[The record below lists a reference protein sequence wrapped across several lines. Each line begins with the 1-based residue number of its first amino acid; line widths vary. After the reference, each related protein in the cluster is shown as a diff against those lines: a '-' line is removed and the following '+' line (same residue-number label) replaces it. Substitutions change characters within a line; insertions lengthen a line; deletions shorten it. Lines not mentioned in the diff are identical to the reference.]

1 MVPRETRKLGRVLC
15 RTAGR
20 SAVSIALATLVIA
33 GAAQIARAQNADFFK
48 THKLTLGAPSNAG
61 GGYDTYTR
69 VLSRHMA
76 RHIPGNP
83 TIVVQNV
90 PAGGGMALA
99 NQVYNTVA
107 KDGSYLGMI
116 RGTVIQEQV
125 YKNPQAL
132 FDSRKFV
139 WIGNMN
145 SDYDACIMSA
155 SSGVKSVD
163 DFFKREVIV
172 GASGAGAQSYSF
184 PIVYNELL
192 GTKFKVISGYPG
204 TPERMLAMDRGELH
218 GACGITT
225 STYRAV
231 LAQPAKDG
239 KILLV
244 AQAGSTKDPALP
256 NVTNMLDL
264 AKTPEAK
271 QALEFLFVPLGLGRP
286 FAGPPE
292 LPQDRTALL
301 RTAFDESMKDPALI
315 EEANKLQIDIEPM
328 NADASAEMVQQ
339 LFRTPAPVV
348 AKLQAALT
356 K

>member
-1 MVPRETRKLGRVLC
+1 MTFVSAPRAVAIGLIMCAVALG
-15 RTAGR
+15 T
-20 SAVSIALATLVIA
+20 S
-33 GAAQIARAQNADFFK
+33 ARAQSAADFYK
-48 THKLTLGAPSNAG
+48 SHKLTFGTPSNAG

-69 VLSRHMA
+69 LLSRHFA
-76 RHIPGNP
+76 KHLPGSP

-99 NQVYNTVA
+99 NQVYNTA
-107 KDGSYLGMI
+107 PKDGSYLGMI

-132 FDSRKFV
+132 FDGRKFV

-145 SDYDACIMSA
+145 SDYDACVMSA
-155 SSGVKSVD
+155 SSGVKTID
-163 DFFKREVIV
+163 DFKKREVIV

-204 TPERMLAMDRGELH
+204 TPERMLAMERGELH

-231 LAQPAKDG
+231 LAQPAKEG

-244 AQAGSTKDPALP
+244 AQAGSGKDPAYPEVP
-256 NVTNMLDL
+256 NILDQ
-264 AKTPEAK
+264 ATTPEAK

-292 LPQDRTALL
+292 MPQDRTAAL
-301 RTAFDESMKDPALI
+301 RKAFDESMKDADLL
-315 EEANKLQIDIEPM
+315 EEAKKLQVDIEPM
-328 NADASAEMVQQ
+328 NADASAKMVGQ
-339 LFRTPAPVV
+339 LFQTPEPVV

-356 K
+356 KEAK